1 MTAVATQAGAVPRDV
16 TDWHAINWREVS
28 ANVRRLQAR
37 IVKATQAQRW
47 GKVRALQHLL
57 THSFSG
63 KALAVRRVTENSG
76 KKTSGVDKE
85 LWNTPRRKATAIGEL
100 KRRGYKPLP
109 LRRVYLQKSDGR
121 MRPLGIPVMRD
132 RAMQALH
139 LLALDPIAETT
150 GDRNSYGFR
159 RDRSAADAI
168 EQCFG
173 MLAKKVSPQWVLE
186 GDIKSCFDNLSH
198 DWLLAHVPTDKAV
211 LGKWLKAGFL
221 EDNTLHPTQAGT
233 PQGGVISPVL
243 MNLAL
248 DGLEAAL
255 RSRFP
260 LRHERVPL
268 RGYYP
273 KVHLI
278 RYADDFII
286 TGRTKEQLECEVRP
300 FVEEYLKERGLALSP
315 EKTRLTHINEGFDF
329 LGQNVRKYN
338 GKFIVKPSK
347 KSVTAFV
354 AKVRAVVKAN
364 KQTKAGELITYLN
377 PMLKGWANYHRHA
390 SSSRTFSKVGAAV
403 FGMLWR
409 WALRRHRRRS
419 KRWIKAKYFGQLGN
433 RNWVFQGKDTDASG
447 ATRLMRL
454 FYIECVPIKRHIKV
468 RGEANP
474 YDPEWEPYF
483 ERRIDAR
490 MKDDLKGRWQLF
502 SLWQEQKG
510 LCPVCGQK
518 ITRATGWHSH
528 HIVWRCHGGADG
540 VKNRVLLHPNCH
552 RQVHS
557 RKLNVVKPRPS

>member
-1 MTAVATQAGAVPRDV
+1 
-16 TDWHAINWREVS
+16 
-28 ANVRRLQAR
+28 
-37 IVKATQAQRW
+37 
-47 GKVRALQHLL
+47 
-57 THSFSG
+57 
-63 KALAVRRVTENSG
+63 
-76 KKTSGVDKE
+76 
-85 LWNTPRRKATAIGEL
+85 
-100 KRRGYKPLP
+100 
-109 LRRVYLQKSDGR
+109 
-121 MRPLGIPVMRD
+121 MRPLGIPTMRD
-132 RAMQALH
+132 RAMQALY
-139 LLALDPIAETT
+139 LLTLDPIAETT

-159 RDRSAADAI
+159 RDRCAADAI

-173 MLAKKVSPQWVLE
+173 MLAKKALPQWVFE

-211 LGKWLKAGFL
+211 LVKWLKAGFL
-221 EDNTLHPTQAGT
+221 EGNTLHPTQAGT

-260 LRHERVPL
+260 LRHGRVPL

-286 TGRTKEQLECEVRP
+286 TGRTKEQLEMEVRP

-315 EKTRLTHINEGFDF
+315 EKTRLTHIDEGFDF

-338 GKFIVKPSK
+338 GKLIVKPSK
-347 KSVTAFV
+347 KSVMAFLT
-354 AKVRAVVKAN
+354 KVRAVVKAN

-419 KRWIKAKYFGQLGN
+419 KK
-433 RNWVFQGKDTDASG
+433 
-447 ATRLMRL
+447 
-454 FYIECVPIKRHIKV
+454 C
-468 RGEANP
+468 
-474 YDPEWEPYF
+474 
-483 ERRIDAR
+483 
-490 MKDDLKGRWQLF
+490 
-502 SLWQEQKG
+502 
-510 LCPVCGQK
+510 
-518 ITRATGWHSH
+518 
-528 HIVWRCHGGADG
+528 
-540 VKNRVLLHPNCH
+540 
-552 RQVHS
+552 
-557 RKLNVVKPRPS
+557 

>member
-1 MTAVATQAGAVPRDV
+1 MARTEVEPLGATSPHAKAGRLPPRSLITRELDEPFQGTEQMTAVATQAGAVPRDV
-16 TDWHAINWREVS
+16 TDWHAINWHEVS

-63 KALAVRRVTENSG
+63 KALAVRLVTENSG

-85 LWNTPRRKATAIGEL
+85 LWDTPRRKTTAVGEL
-100 KRRGYKPLP
+100 RRRGYKPLP
-109 LRRVYLQKSDGR
+109 LRRVYIQKGGRR
-121 MRPLGIPVMRD
+121 MRPLGIPAMRD
-132 RAMQALH
+132 RAMQALY
-139 LLALDPIAETT
+139 LLALDPVAETT

-159 RDRSAADAI
+159 RDRCAADAV

-173 MLAKKVSPQWVLE
+173 MLAKRASPQWVLE
-186 GDIKSCFDNLSH
+186 GDIRACFDNLSH
-198 DWLLAHVPTDKAV
+198 DWLLAHVPTDKAI

-221 EDNTLHPTQAGT
+221 ENNTLHPTRAGT

-286 TGRTKEQLECEVRP
+286 TGRTKEQLEMEVRP
-300 FVEEYLKERGLALSP
+300 FVEGYLKERGLALSE

-338 GKFIVKPSK
+338 GKFIIKPSK
-347 KSVTAFV
+347 KSLAAFM
-354 AKVRAVVKAN
+354 AKVRAVIKAN
-364 KQTKAGELITYLN
+364 KQTKAGELIAYLN

-390 SSSRTFSKVGAAV
+390 ASSRTFSKVGAAV

-419 KRWIKAKYFGQLGN
+419 KKWIKAKYFGHVGD

-447 ATRLMRL
+447 TTRFM
-454 FYIECVPIKRHIKV
+454 
-468 RGEANP
+468 
-474 YDPEWEPYF
+474 
-483 ERRIDAR
+483 
-490 MKDDLKGRWQLF
+490 
-502 SLWQEQKG
+502 
-510 LCPVCGQK
+510 
-518 ITRATGWHSH
+518 
-528 HIVWRCHGGADG
+528 
-540 VKNRVLLHPNCH
+540 
-552 RQVHS
+552 
-557 RKLNVVKPRPS
+557 